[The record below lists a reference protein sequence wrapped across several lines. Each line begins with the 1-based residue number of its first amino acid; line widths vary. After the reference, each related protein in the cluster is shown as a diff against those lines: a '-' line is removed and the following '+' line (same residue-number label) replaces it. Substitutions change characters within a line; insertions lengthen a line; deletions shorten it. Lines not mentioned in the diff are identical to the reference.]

1 MNGADLDPEIG
12 FVFLEEAR
20 GYLRTLE
27 DASVSASE
35 KQAAAHSLKSAAGL
49 VGLPELRAAAEAA
62 ERFLRARELE
72 AAAAQV
78 TRAQTLVRELDAVL
92 ARPAP
97 GAAGAA
103 GLGDGSGFDADET
116 ALLRSFFLDEA
127 QEHLEGITST
137 LVQLEREP
145 AGNQRQRRDL
155 VDVLLRK
162 THTLKGSAATVGLAA
177 AAEAAHR
184 LEDVFAQ
191 LRNGR
196 LALSLDRLDAL
207 ISAVDTLRTV
217 ALAPDPA
224 AARERLEAMVALL
237 DAATAREAV
246 PTPVEH
252 HDSSEST
259 DAPALESTAA
269 PGPARVESGS
279 GPHPEP
285 TGDEPST
292 RDEDTGM
299 FDGRHG
305 AGERRTGGPQL
316 LRVEVARVDVLMDA
330 VGELVFDRTRIER
343 RSTEL
348 RQVTRELSKTRAAL
362 RMMLAP
368 LRAAGAAAEQGVRP
382 SAEAIYN
389 VVARIADVE
398 GELAVQSAQ
407 LSRTTA
413 TLADDTEALRR
424 TSSQLQTGL
433 TQVRMMSVRGL
444 FSRLARPLRELAR
457 RAGKRVELH
466 TEGEETELD
475 KTVVDQIVDPLVQ
488 IVRNAVVHGIETP
501 ELRLRAGK
509 PALGRVSMSARH
521 QGDSVY
527 LEVADDGAGIDV
539 ERLRTLLVA
548 QGRLSEA
555 QARAMKQ
562 ERIIAAIFEPGISTR
577 DEADELAGRG
587 VGLDVVRESIARLGG
602 EITVTSVR
610 GVGSRFSLRLPLT
623 LAITQALLF
632 KVGGQVYALPN
643 VHVLQTTWIEA
654 SSPAMPTH
662 VQLPSSE
669 AGPVPLVS
677 LHELLGAEPPKDT
690 RRVPAVVLEF
700 AGRRLAATCDKVIG
714 PREIVVKSIG
724 PLLAPLGIYAGATI
738 SGAGKVQLILDSAA
752 LAQLAYPPPP
762 GDEAIPHA
770 IEPGGSASVNVGPPM
785 PGLVAHVV
793 RDASRDTGSQPALRL
808 TPPPSPAPSISQQM
822 PTVAAPPR
830 RVLVADDSRTVRE
843 TLSRILG
850 GAGYIVDTAMD
861 GLEAW
866 EMLKDVEYDLL
877 VTDLEMPRLGGFELL
892 EKVRTGHATK
902 LMPVLVISSRSAEAH
917 RQRAAQLGANAFLA
931 KPVQKPALMEQVGA
945 LLR

>member
-1 MNGADLDPEIG
+1 VIGADLDPEIG
-12 FVFLEEAR
+12 VVFLEEAR

-27 DASVSASE
+27 NPAVSASE

-62 ERFLRARELE
+62 ERFLRARELD

-78 TRAQTLVRELDAVL
+78 TRAATLVLELDAL
-92 ARPAP
+92 MAKPP
-97 GAAGAA
+97 AGAGA
-103 GLGDGSGFDADET
+103 GLGDNSGFDADET

-137 LVQLEREP
+137 LIALEREP
-145 AGNQRQRRDL
+145 GRRDL

-191 LRNGR
+191 LRSGR
-196 LALSLDRLDAL
+196 LAMSTERLDAL
-207 ISAVDTLRTV
+207 VGAVDTVRSV
-217 ALAPDPA
+217 ALATDAA
-224 AARERLEAMVALL
+224 AARERLAAMIALL
-237 DAATAREAV
+237 DAATAREAIPQHLDPADSGESTEP
-246 PTPVEH
+246 PTSRAVARI
-252 HDSSEST
+252 DSS
-259 DAPALESTAA
+259 
-269 PGPARVESGS
+269 S
-279 GPHPEP
+279 GPHPDP
-285 TGDEPST
+285 TPDESST
-292 RDEDTGM
+292 RDDDSSL
-299 FDGRHG
+299 FDDRRG
-305 AGERRTGGPQL
+305 ASERRAGGPQL
-316 LRVEVARVDVLMDA
+316 LRVEAARVDVLMDA

-343 RSTEL
+343 RAQEL
-348 RQVTRELSKTRAAL
+348 RGVTKELSKTRAAL
-362 RMMLAP
+362 RLMLAP

-382 SAEAIYN
+382 SSEAIYN
-389 VVARIADVE
+389 VVQRITDLE

-407 LSRTTA
+407 LARTTA

-457 RAGKRVELH
+457 KAGKRVELN
-466 TEGEETELD
+466 TSGEETELD

-501 ELRLRAGK
+501 EQRLRAGK
-509 PALGRVSMSARH
+509 PATGHVTMSARH
-521 QGDSVY
+521 QGDGVY
-527 LEVADDGAGIDV
+527 LEIADDGAGIDV
-539 ERLRTLLVA
+539 ERLRTMLVQ
-548 QGRLSEA
+548 QGRLGEA
-555 QARAMKQ
+555 QARLMKP
-562 ERIIAAIFEPGISTR
+562 ERIMAAIFEAGISTR

-587 VGLDVVRESIARLGG
+587 VGLDVVREAIARLGG
-602 EITVTSVR
+602 EISVTSVR
-610 GVGSRFSLRLPLT
+610 GEGTRFTLRLPLT
-623 LAITQALLF
+623 TAIAQALLF

-662 VQLPSSE
+662 VAIPSSDG
-669 AGPVPLVS
+669 GPVPLVS
-677 LHELLGAEPPKDT
+677 LHELLGAEAPRDS

-714 PREIVVKSIG
+714 PREIIIKSIG

-752 LAQLAYPPPP
+752 LAQLAYPPVP
-762 GDEAIPHA
+762 GDEAVPHP
-770 IEPGGSASVNVGPPM
+770 IETGASASVNVAVPLPAAMG
-785 PGLVAHVV
+785 GHTHVAHVV
-793 RDASRDTGSQPALRL
+793 RDSTRDTGSQPALRNL
-808 TPPPSPAPSISQQM
+808 PPSTPSAQM
-822 PTVAAPPR
+822 AAAAPPR

-843 TLSRILG
+843 TVSRILG
-850 GAGYIVDTAMD
+850 GAGYIVDTATD
-861 GLEAW
+861 GIEAW
-866 EMLKDVEYDLL
+866 DMLKDVEYDLL

-902 LMPVLVISSRSAEAH
+902 LMPVLVISSRSAEVH
-917 RQRAAQLGANAFLA
+917 RLRAAQMGANAFMA
-931 KPVQKPALMEQVGA
+931 KPVQKPQLMEQVVA